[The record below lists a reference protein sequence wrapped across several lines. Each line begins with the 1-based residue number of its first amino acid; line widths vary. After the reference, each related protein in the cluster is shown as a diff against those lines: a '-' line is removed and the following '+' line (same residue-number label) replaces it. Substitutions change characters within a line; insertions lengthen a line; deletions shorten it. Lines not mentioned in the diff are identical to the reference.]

1 MRFSRTVFMIGI
13 AACAHSPS
21 TPATAP
27 SDSSKNPP
35 PIVASGTPPSDAPA
49 SSSAN
54 AASSASTPAA
64 TPDIPAPK
72 VVLHTGD
79 SMVGF
84 YAGFEKGLGPY
95 FEAIGSK
102 YVQDATTNAA
112 IASFDKGEHFGKMLA
127 QQNPDLV
134 LITLGANDVF
144 LPAPQRIAKN
154 VASIAKKTAGRKC
167 FWISPPLWKKDT
179 GIVDVIRENCAPCIF
194 YDSSSLTLERRADGI
209 HPDDKGGQQWAKAFW
224 DFYKTQPG
232 GPSSAAAVILPSPA
246 AAAKR

>member
-1 MRFSRTVFMIGI
+1 MRFSRAVFSIGI

-21 TPATAP
+21 TPATPADP
-27 SDSSKNPP
+27 PKNPEP
-35 PIVASGTPPSDAPA
+35 TAAASSSPSSSPDAPA
-49 SSSAN
+49 AAT
-54 AASSASTPAA
+54 AASSPSTPAA
-64 TPDIPAPK
+64 ASDIPAPK

-95 FEAIGSK
+95 YEAMGSK

-112 IASFDKGEHFGKMLA
+112 IASFDRGEHFAKMLA
-127 QQNPDLV
+127 AHNPDLV

-144 LPAPQRIAKN
+144 LPAPERVAKN

-167 FWISPPLWKKDT
+167 FWIGPPLWKKDT
-179 GIVDVIRENCAPCIF
+179 GVVEVIRDNCAPCIF
-194 YDSSSLTLERRADGI
+194 YDSSSLKLERRADGI
-209 HPDDKGGQQWAKAFW
+209 HPDDKGGETWAKAFF

-232 GPSSAAAVILPSPA
+232 APSSAAAVTLPSPLKA
-246 AAAKR
+246 R